1 MEYNRVLDYV
11 QSQVDKNPNTILK
24 GSADHETG
32 GLTLVDDLDTAVL
45 QAATATAETLE
56 TMWEEYN
63 GTDAQAYL
71 ANTLLP
77 LYGLANLTV
86 EEVTT
91 LIDNDNLAAD
101 VASMMSERVGVAW
114 GTGGHSYV
122 DVELVGYGKARR
134 GDQLKIDMAG
144 GHDNTELVTY
154 QAQLLGVN
162 LEEATQQLRSRSD

>member
-1 MEYNRVLDYV
+1 MEYNRVLNYV
-11 QSQVDKNPNTILK
+11 QEQIDKNPNTIMM

-32 GLTLVDDLDTAVL
+32 GLTLVDDLDPAVL
-45 QAATATAETLE
+45 QAATATAETIG

-71 ANTLLP
+71 SEILLP
-77 LYGLANLTV
+77 LYGLNNLTAA
-86 EEVTT
+86 EITT
-91 LIDNDNLAAD
+91 LVDNDDLAAD
-101 VASMMSERVGVAW
+101 VASMMSERAGVEW
-114 GTGGHSYV
+114 GTGGHTYV

-162 LEEATQQLRSRSD
+162 LEEVTQQLRAGSK